1 MKGVNIL
8 LISEYVRSLRKQKG
22 LTQIELAE
30 KAGVSLKVIKRFEST
45 RPYNPISS
53 TIAKV
58 RKSLDA
64 DVDFMI
70 MECDWGN

>member
-1 MKGVNIL
+1 MKGVNNL

-30 KAGVSLKVIKRFEST
+30 KAGVSLTVIKRFEST
-45 RPYNPISS
+45 RPYSPFSS
-53 TIAKV
+53 TIGKV
-58 RKSLDA
+58 RKALDA
-64 DVDFMI
+64 DVDFMM